1 MYETTLVTLV
11 QDFGWDATNTGNKIL
26 IQWKNGWQNFVWFD
40 WYANPILP
48 PIGSVITVS
57 YSGSGSSLDLHKLIN
72 TGNGKEAQI
81 LRFAK
86 AY

>member
-11 QDFGWDATNTGNKIL
+11 QDFGWDATYAGNKIL
-26 IQWKNGWQNFVWFD
+26 IQWKNSAQNFAWFD

-72 TGNGKEAQI
+72 TGNGKEARI